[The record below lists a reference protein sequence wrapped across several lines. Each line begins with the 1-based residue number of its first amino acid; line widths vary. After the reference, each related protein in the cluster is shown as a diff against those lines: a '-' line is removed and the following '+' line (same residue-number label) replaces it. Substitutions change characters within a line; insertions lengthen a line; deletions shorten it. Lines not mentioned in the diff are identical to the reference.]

1 MIGNVRYS
9 QIVSISC
16 KSNFENKHVRVCF
29 EVDVI
34 VYRSIMNYVLLSN
47 LENLKYSVILK
58 HPIKYILMKN
68 AYLFDRGGND
78 SKSQI
83 KVGSAQT

>member
-1 MIGNVRYS
+1 
-9 QIVSISC
+9 
-16 KSNFENKHVRVCF
+16 
-29 EVDVI
+29 
-34 VYRSIMNYVLLSN
+34 MNYVRLSN